1 MLENQKVQYVYG
13 NKIGAREIDIWG
25 NSRKEQIGNWRTFI
39 VYEIAKKS
47 FSKEGQLW
55 NWMI

>member
-55 NWMI
+55 N